1 MHWKFSKMWYKTRQN
16 GMCICHVRYP
26 LCDTMILN
34 LQSMSTSDN
43 IHVCLVFI
51 HYFEEEGTF
60 QNFNRFTVTITENI
74 RFLTKSGW

>member
-1 MHWKFSKMWYKTRQN
+1 
-16 GMCICHVRYP
+16 
-26 LCDTMILN
+26 MILN
-34 LQSMSTSDN
+34 VQSMSTSDN

-74 RFLTKSGW
+74 RFLTKSG